1 MLLDTAFLPMPPS
14 PHPSVGWTFTQRPG
28 GVSEGAWGT
37 QAGTGGLNLGIHCG
51 DDPAHAQE
59 NRRRVAEAIGRPVSW
74 LKQVHGIR
82 VLDLDSQP
90 SVVPPADSAVATA
103 SVQPGATSLHEP
115 EPQPE
120 ADAQITTRT
129 DVALAVQVADCLPVL
144 FADVQG
150 RVVGAAHAG
159 WRGLAGGVLEATVGA
174 MRAKVPDA
182 EIVAWL
188 GPCIGPAAFEV
199 GDDVREAF
207 MAQALSEEARQNA
220 QHEGLPGSQNKGA
233 CNSDDAGKG
242 TDMDG
247 PGANRSEVAQR
258 IASAFRPGQ
267 APGKWLADL
276 PQLARLRLN
285 ALGIATIHTAGRC
298 TYSEPQHFWSYRRQ
312 NPCGRMA
319 GLIWLRTQPSR

>member
-37 QAGTGGLNLGIHCG
+37 QAGSGGLNLGIHCG

-59 NRRRVAEAIGRPVSW
+59 NRRRVAETIGRPVSW

-82 VLDLDSQP
+82 VLDLDAQP
-90 SVVPPADSAVATA
+90 CNTLAAYAAAVTAPA
-103 SVQPGATSLHEP
+103 QPGAVSSHTP
-115 EPQPE
+115 ETRAEPE

-129 DVALAVQVADCLPVL
+129 DIALAVQVADCLPVL

-174 MRAKVPDA
+174 MRTKVPDA

-188 GPCIGPAAFEV
+188 GPCIGPDAFEV
-199 GDDVREAF
+199 GDEVRAAF
-207 MAQALSEEARQNA
+207 LAQV
-220 QHEGLPGSQNKGA
+220 LP
-233 CNSDDAGKG
+233 DDD
-242 TDMDG
+242 T
-247 PGANRSEVAQR
+247 
-258 IASAFRPGQ
+258 ASAFHPGQ

-276 PQLARLRLN
+276 PRLAQLRLQ
-285 ALGIATIHTAGRC
+285 ALGITTIHTAGHC
-298 TYSEPQHFWSYRRQ
+298 TFSAPQRFWSDRRE

-319 GLIWLRTQPSR
+319 GLVWLHAPTQQ